1 MCTTTHI
8 LGASKVFLQQ
18 RRYTFRHDTVFHRII
33 ESLRSFILNI
43 KQAVPTSPKSSM
55 KFAKKRTKVDTLH
68 QTSAWVPLADLGSNY
83 CFPIHLAFTQL
94 RPDITIFSSALR
106 KVKLIELT
114 CTCEENMG
122 SWHSAKINKYL
133 ALKTTTKSNEWSV
146 EPFVVKVSARRYC
159 SNLFRVAS
167 KN

>member
-1 MCTTTHI
+1 
-8 LGASKVFLQQ
+8 
-18 RRYTFRHDTVFHRII
+18 
-33 ESLRSFILNI
+33 
-43 KQAVPTSPKSSM
+43 M

-68 QTSAWVPLADLGSNY
+68 QTSAWVPLADLDSNY

-133 ALKTTTKSNEWSV
+133 VLKTTTKSNEWSV